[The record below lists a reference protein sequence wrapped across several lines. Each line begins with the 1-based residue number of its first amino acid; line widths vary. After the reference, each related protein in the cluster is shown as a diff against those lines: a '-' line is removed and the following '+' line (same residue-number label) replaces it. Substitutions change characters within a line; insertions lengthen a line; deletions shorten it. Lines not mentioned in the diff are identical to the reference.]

1 MPEEGEGLAD
11 VDCGQARDA
20 DAGGGHEEGVQ
31 KADGLPGPGADWEH
45 QKQRPQQRPH
55 EEAQH
60 DDSGCGGFSFFHS
73 ISDAKASLSAF
84 LIFMPPSYFG
94 RN

>member
-31 KADGLPGPGADWEH
+31 EAYGLAGPGADRER
-45 QKQRPQQRPH
+45 QEQRPQQRAD

-60 DDSGCGGFSFFHS
+60 DDYCSCEFTSFHS
-73 ISDAKASLSAF
+73 TVSCDYKLSL
-84 LIFMPPSYFG
+84 L
-94 RN
+94 